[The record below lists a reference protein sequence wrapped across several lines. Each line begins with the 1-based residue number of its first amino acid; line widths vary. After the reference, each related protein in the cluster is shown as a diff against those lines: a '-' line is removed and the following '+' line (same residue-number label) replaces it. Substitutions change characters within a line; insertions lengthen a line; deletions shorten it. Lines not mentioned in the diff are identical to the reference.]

1 MQSALLLHVRH
12 SPFLPSTLDCISSQL
27 CWESSVDDP
36 DNSCIRAVSL
46 SVSNNSH
53 MELSDM
59 QSKGRDSTAQLNK
72 SGKFG
77 LSSLYVGEGR
87 Y

>member
-12 SPFLPSTLDCISSQL
+12 SPFLPSTLDYISSHL

-36 DNSCIRAVSL
+36 YNSCIRAVSL

-53 MELSDM
+53 MESSDM
-59 QSKGRDSTAQLNK
+59 QNKGRDSIAQLNE
-72 SGKFG
+72 SGKAG
-77 LSSLYVGEGR
+77 LLSHYVGEGR